1 MIKIKY
7 VFILY
12 KYIPFNGK
20 KFTYINTE
28 QAVWQTV
35 YRRNDVTDRQGKSV
49 QREEKKL
56 TNGHRGISYEN
67 HTNKYTNGK
76 KVRKFAKFQN
86 NALRKEDDI

>member
-1 MIKIKY
+1 M
-7 VFILY
+7 LL
-12 KYIPFNGK
+12 
-20 KFTYINTE
+20 
-28 QAVWQTV
+28 
-35 YRRNDVTDRQGKSV
+35 TDKERASSG
-49 QREEKKL
+49 REKKL